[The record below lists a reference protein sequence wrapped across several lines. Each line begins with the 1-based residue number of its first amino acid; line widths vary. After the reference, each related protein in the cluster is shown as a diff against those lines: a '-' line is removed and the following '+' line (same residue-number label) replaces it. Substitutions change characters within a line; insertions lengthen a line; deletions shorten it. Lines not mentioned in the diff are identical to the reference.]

1 MIQSFIQLT
10 PSFYSFLDTEE
21 RGKITDH
28 AINELRNGLG
38 FIQELKSFLGVD
50 NFSFFTFR
58 KEGEEV

>member
-28 AINELRNGLG
+28 AIKELRKELG

-50 NFSFFTFR
+50 NFSFFPFR